1 MKLGVQDEGHT
12 SENAGQAEAMI
23 ESPQEEC
30 WPMHVGMARLMLD
43 QETYIVAQ
51 NVEWS
56 ADLHVPTQLV
66 FIKRP

>member
-1 MKLGVQDEGHT
+1 
-12 SENAGQAEAMI
+12 MI
-23 ESPQEEC
+23 ESPQEGC
-30 WPMHVGMARLMLD
+30 LPMHVGMARLMLD
-43 QETYIVAQ
+43 QEIYIVAQ